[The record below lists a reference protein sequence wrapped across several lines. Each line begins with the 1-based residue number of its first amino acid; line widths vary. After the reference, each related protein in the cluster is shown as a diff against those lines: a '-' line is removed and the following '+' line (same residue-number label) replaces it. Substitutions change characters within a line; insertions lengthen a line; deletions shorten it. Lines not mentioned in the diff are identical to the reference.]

1 MENVPFITTERGDDI
16 IVSFA
21 IPVTDEFEVKSLTL
35 LRTPKY
41 EFILDESERGVTV
54 SYDEMDD
61 DAVELLE
68 EVEIEGRVVKI
79 KTAGRRYSLSLRDV
93 DNSEI
98 RQMKEVL
105 KEMNYDGRFKLRIA
119 AADPPEKA
127 GGD

>member
-1 MENVPFITTERGDDI
+1 MENVSFITVERGDDI

-93 DNSEI
+93 DNGEI
-98 RQMKEVL
+98 REMKEVL

>member
-1 MENVPFITTERGDDI
+1 MENVSFITTERGDDI

-93 DNSEI
+93 DNGEI
-98 RQMKEVL
+98 REMKEVL

-127 GGD
+127 SSD